1 MIKSRKTQFLIIKNS
16 TLKTEAVMRRNT
28 ENTISPFYNET
39 TLRRLAVSA
48 TLMYVWVLIWA
59 LVLKLGN
66 AEMLTGNYINLKQ
79 LTVKERLAWDLIP
92 FHYRGE
98 GAYKTK
104 IIVDTVMNCF
114 VFAPFGIVFG
124 YVFKKRNILRDV
136 AICLGF
142 AVLIEFL
149 QFITMLGNPATEDL
163 ITNPIGYF
171 IGLAFYALIFK
182 RLSVEQSVQVAVATN
197 VVFGGVTVFSL
208 ITLIHSADVIF
219 RIITRTL

>member
-1 MIKSRKTQFLIIKNS
+1 MQ
-16 TLKTEAVMRRNT
+16 RNT
-28 ENTISPFYNET
+28 DRKISPFYDEAV
-39 TLRRLAVSA
+39 LRRLALSA
-48 TLMYVWVLIWA
+48 TLMYIWILIWA

-66 AEMLTGNYINLKQ
+66 GDMLTGNYINLKQ

-104 IIVDTVMNCF
+104 IILDTVMNCF
-114 VFAPFGIVFG
+114 VFAPFGIMFG

-142 AVLIEFL
+142 AFLIEFL

-182 RLSVEQSVQVAVATN
+182 HLSVKQSTQVAVATN
-197 VVFGGVTVFSL
+197 VVFGVTVAVSL
-208 ITLIHSADVIF
+208 VTVIRSAELIF
-219 RIITRTL
+219 QIITKTL

>member
-28 ENTISPFYNET
+28 NSTISPFHDEAI
-39 TLRRLAVSA
+39 LRRLAVSA
-48 TLMYVWVLIWA
+48 TLMYVWILIWA

-104 IIVDTVMNCF
+104 IILDTVMNCF
-114 VFAPFGIVFG
+114 VFAPFGIMFG

-171 IGLAFYALIFK
+171 IGLVFYALIFK
-182 RLSVEQSVQVAVATN
+182 RLSVRQSVKVAVVTN
-197 VVFGGVTVFSL
+197 TVFGVTVAVSL
-208 ITLIHSADVIF
+208 VTVIRSAELIF
-219 RIITRTL
+219 QIITKTL

>member
-1 MIKSRKTQFLIIKNS
+1 
-16 TLKTEAVMRRNT
+16 MRRNT
-28 ENTISPFYNET
+28 NRTISPFHDEAI
-39 TLRRLAVSA
+39 LSRLAISA
-48 TLMYVWVLIWA
+48 AVMYVWILIWA
-59 LVLKLGN
+59 LVLKLGD
-66 AEMLTGNYINLKQ
+66 EGMLVNNYENLSE
-79 LTVKERLAWDLIP
+79 LTARERLEWDLIP
-92 FHYRGE
+92 FNYRGDR
-98 GAYKTK
+98 GYKSK
-104 IIVDTVMNCF
+104 LILDTVLNCF
-114 VFAPFGIVFG
+114 VFAPFGIMFG

>member
-1 MIKSRKTQFLIIKNS
+1 
-16 TLKTEAVMRRNT
+16 MRRNT
-28 ENTISPFYNET
+28 NSTISPFHDEAI
-39 TLRRLAVSA
+39 LRRLAVSA
-48 TLMYVWVLIWA
+48 MLMYVWILIWA

-66 AEMLTGNYINLKQ
+66 GDMLTGNYTNLKQ

-92 FHYRGE
+92 FHYRGD

-104 IIVDTVMNCF
+104 IILDTVMNCF
-114 VFAPFGIVFG
+114 VFAPFGIMFG
-124 YVFKKRNILRDV
+124 YIFKKRNILRDA

-142 AVLIEFL
+142 AFLIEFL

-182 RLSVEQSVQVAVATN
+182 RLSVKQSTRVAVATN

-208 ITLIHSADVIF
+208 VTLIHSADVIF

>member
-1 MIKSRKTQFLIIKNS
+1 MQ
-16 TLKTEAVMRRNT
+16 RNT
-28 ENTISPFYNET
+28 DRKISPFYEKAV
-39 TLRRLAVSA
+39 LRRLAVSA
-48 TLMYVWVLIWA
+48 TLMYIWILIWA

-92 FHYRGE
+92 FYYRGE

-104 IIVDTVMNCF
+104 IILDTVMNCF
-114 VFAPFGIVFG
+114 VFAPFGIMFG

-171 IGLAFYALIFK
+171 IGLVFYVLIFK
-182 RLSVEQSVQVAVATN
+182 RLSVRQSVKVAVVTN
-197 VVFGGVTVFSL
+197 TVFGVTVAVSL
-208 ITLIHSADVIF
+208 VTVIRSAELIF
-219 RIITRTL
+219 QIITKTL

>member
-1 MIKSRKTQFLIIKNS
+1 
-16 TLKTEAVMRRNT
+16 MRRNT
-28 ENTISPFYNET
+28 NSTISPFHDEAI
-39 TLRRLAVSA
+39 LRRLALSA
-48 TLMYVWVLIWA
+48 MLMYVWILIWA

-66 AEMLTGNYINLKQ
+66 GDMLTGNYINLKQ

-104 IIVDTVMNCF
+104 IILDTVMNCF
-114 VFAPFGIVFG
+114 VFAPFGIMFG
-124 YVFKKRNILRDV
+124 YIFKNRNILRDA
-136 AICLGF
+136 AICIGF
-142 AVLIEFL
+142 AFLIEFL

-182 RLSVEQSVQVAVATN
+182 RLSVKQSTRVAVATN

-208 ITLIHSADVIF
+208 VTLIHSADVIF
-219 RIITRTL
+219 HIITRTL